1 LSQIQRYLPS
11 EKGFWDPAWYLPNL
25 KIRTK
30 MAGLQ
35 PFNLLDHQMLM
46 VGAVRRAYAQERWI
60 CHVKARQTGSS
71 TFFTGIVYQNISS
84 RRGCWGA
91 ILAHKKGTAKNLAEM
106 ANRYWRTSPPWL
118 KPERYGRAVKTL
130 EFPKLDSRLDVAA
143 VKDDEPLRGDTIQ
156 ILLATELSSWAD
168 VGGDDAWVAARNAVP
183 SKNGLIIAESTPR
196 YEGDQLHSVIEESE
210 LPGSKWM
217 TLFIP
222 WTLITEYQQEPPPGW
237 RENTVVREYRDSF
250 PQVTDAQAFWM
261 QSEGLPKCKNQLER
275 FKSEYPIT
283 LSDCWFLSASTIYD
297 LPRLREMERRIDGGS
312 GLLAEVED
320 AVVYEQPKKGHV
332 YVVVCDPAGSWAE
345 KDYFGAVVLDC
356 TECAVVAD
364 FQGHRNAFVMAK
376 MLAGWA
382 REYNE
387 AVVFVEA
394 NGVGEAVLTHL
405 IDNPNI
411 AYRNTF
417 HRKPSQFTPG
427 SSKLVPGWWSSDK
440 TKRQAEGDLQV
451 LLADGSIHIPS
462 LRIIKQLLKYKGDWG
477 RRARDERGG
486 HYDLAQAVAMAAWA
500 YRRSQSTAWGQAQ
513 LSEAEKNR
521 RAWDRLMQELGM
533 GGSSQN
539 TPFGEHL

>member
-1 LSQIQRYLPS
+1 MSTPVRHTPS
-11 EKGFWDPAWYLPNL
+11 DEQFWDPAWYLPNM

-30 MAGLQ
+30 MAGIQ
-35 PFNLLDHQMLM
+35 PFDLLDHQMLM
-46 VGAVRRAYAQERWI
+46 VGAVRRAYAKRRWI

-71 TFFTGIVYQNISS
+71 TFFTGIVYQHISS

-130 EFPKLDSRLDVAA
+130 EFPKLESRLDVAA

-156 ILLATELSSWAD
+156 VLLATELSSWAD

-183 SKNGLIIAESTPR
+183 GDGGLIIAESTPR
-196 YEGDQLHSVIEESE
+196 YEGGQLHSVIEESE
-210 LPGSKWM
+210 MPGSKWM

-222 WTLITEYQQEPPPGW
+222 WTLISEYQREPPPGW
-237 RENTVVREYRDSF
+237 RESTLVREYREDF
-250 PQVTDAQAFWM
+250 PQVSDAQAFWM
-261 QSEGLPKCKNQLER
+261 QTEGLPKCKNQIER
-275 FKSEYPIT
+275 FKSEYPIDI
-283 LSDCWFLSASTIYD
+283 SDCWFLNTSTIYD
-297 LPRLREMERRIDGGS
+297 LGRLREMQRRIDGGS
-312 GLLAEVED
+312 GLLADVGEI
-320 AVVYEQPKKGHV
+320 AVIEKAKANHT
-332 YVVVCDPAGSWAE
+332 YVIACDPASSWSE
-345 KDYFGAVVLDC
+345 KDFFGIVVLDC
-356 TECAVVAD
+356 TECSVVAE
-364 FQGHRNAFVMAK
+364 FLGHRNAFSVAK
-376 MLAGWA
+376 LLGDWGRA
-382 REYNE
+382 YND
-387 AVVFVEA
+387 ATIFVEA

-417 HRKPSQFTPG
+417 RRKPSQFTPG
-427 SSKLVPGWWSSDK
+427 SSALIPGWWSSDK

-451 LLADGSIHIPS
+451 LLADGSLNIPS

-477 RRARDERGG
+477 RRQRDESGG

-500 YRRSQSTAWGQAQ
+500 YRRVRATAWGQAK

-521 RAWDRLMQELGM
+521 RAWDRVMRELGM
-533 GGSSQN
+533 AGQVQN
-539 TPFGEHL
+539 TPFGDHR